1 MGSLSQ
7 RRRAVLMMALSAA
20 IISTSSL
27 IIRNLETASEWQV
40 VFWRGVSLAVVIISF
55 QLYVHRRTALTQFK
69 SAGLLG
75 VIGGLFLAGGLT
87 GYVLA
92 VSYTSVA
99 NANFTMSS
107 IPLFTAVLAWLVLGE
122 RVSLATSLAIATA
135 FGGIALM
142 VGDGI
147 DSGSVIGNVMALFAA
162 FCLACFVVVL
172 RKGRG
177 VNMIPASIFGALF
190 SALVGAYM
198 MDLSPLPSVRDI
210 VLCLILG
217 GVVAG
222 SAQILF
228 VAASRDL
235 LGAEMS
241 LLALIEF
248 ILGPIWVWAF
258 INETPTT
265 TTLIGGAFVLTAVCS
280 HAALTLKRRSA

>member
-1 MGSLSQ
+1 MWSLNP
-7 RRRAVLMMALSAA
+7 RNRAVLMMALSAS

-40 VFWRGVSLAVVIISF
+40 VFWRGLSLAVVIIGF
-55 QLYVHRRTALTQFK
+55 QLYVHRRTTMSEFK
-69 SAGLLG
+69 NVGRLG
-75 VIGGLFLAGGLT
+75 ILGGLFLAGGLT
-87 GYVLA
+87 GYVLS

-107 IPLFTAVLAWLVLGE
+107 IPLFTAVLAWVVLGE
-122 RVSLATSLAIATA
+122 RVSLATSLAIAVA
-135 FGGIALM
+135 FSGISLM

-147 DSGSVIGNVMALFAA
+147 ASGSALGNMVALFAA
-162 FCLACFVVVL
+162 FCLACFVVIL

-177 VNMIPASIFGALF
+177 VNMVPSTIIGAVF

-198 MDLSPLPSVRDI
+198 MDASHLPPLRDV

-222 SAQILF
+222 SAQLLF

-235 LGAEMS
+235 LGAEIS

-258 INETPTT
+258 INEEPSTT
-265 TTLIGGAFVLTAVCS
+265 SLIGGALVLTAVLS
-280 HAALTLKRRSA
+280 HAALSLRQQG